1 MSNAYGSALRM
12 LSRRELS
19 EAQVRQRLARQRHNE
34 EEIDDAI
41 AKLKSERAIDDTRV
55 AEAVARTETGKRRG
69 KQRVKRQIESLGIS
83 SATARRAVDEVFES
97 IDPEALIASALA
109 KRLRGNATISDD
121 REFQRLYR
129 YLVGQGFDAD
139 QVMRTLDRKRKS

>member
-1 MSNAYGSALRM
+1 MRM

-139 QVMRTLDRKRKS
+139 QVMRTLDRLLEPTAFA